1 MKPEAIYRLKIPIR
15 DCLGSVLPGLD
26 NFPSIASP
34 DARKPPGRPET
45 DRPDP
50 ETPPTVCLLAGYF
63 RSPQGVSIY
72 PLSPLP
78 ILSRNPFSL
87 LRPLVPPL
95 LWVTVGVGWNR
106 TENPLGRRSRLVR
119 C

>member
-1 MKPEAIYRLKIPIR
+1 MSFSRTKNKSPGATRALKSRVALAGAIYRLKVPIR

-50 ETPPTVCLLAGYF
+50 ETPPTPDTFEVRKVF
-63 RSPQGVSIY
+63 RFIRFHRFQFFLEIRFRCY
-72 PLSPLP
+72 
-78 ILSRNPFSL
+78 
-87 LRPLVPPL
+87 
-95 LWVTVGVGWNR
+95 
-106 TENPLGRRSRLVR
+106 GR
-119 C
+119 